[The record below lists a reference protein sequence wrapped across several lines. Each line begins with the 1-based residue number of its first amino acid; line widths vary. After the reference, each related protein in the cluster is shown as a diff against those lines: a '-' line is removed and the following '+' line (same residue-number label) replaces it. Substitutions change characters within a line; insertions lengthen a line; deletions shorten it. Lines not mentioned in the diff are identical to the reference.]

1 MLKAEV
7 VLTVMT
13 RNDEAMVMRSP
24 GYVPKGPR
32 ARTQTN
38 AGLHILTAKATGLV
52 VILLASTN
60 KTKKIFSVS
69 QIPF

>member
-7 VLTVMT
+7 VLTAMT
-13 RNDEAMVMRSP
+13 WDYEALRSLGHAP
-24 GYVPKGPR
+24 EGSNVK
-32 ARTQTN
+32 TQTN

-60 KTKKIFSVS
+60 KTKKIHIFSVS